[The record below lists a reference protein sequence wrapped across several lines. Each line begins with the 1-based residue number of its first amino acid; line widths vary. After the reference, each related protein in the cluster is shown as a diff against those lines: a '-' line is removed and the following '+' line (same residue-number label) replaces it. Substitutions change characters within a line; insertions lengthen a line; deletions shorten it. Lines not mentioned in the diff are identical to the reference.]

1 MAIKL
6 RKICVFTGTRADYGL
21 LSPLMREIQAH
32 PALSLLLLVSGAHLS
47 PEFGMTVREIEAA
60 GFVVDEK
67 VEILMSSDSSAG
79 VSKSIG
85 LGLIGFP
92 EAIGRLRPDV
102 LVVLGDRYEALAA
115 VISAMI
121 SRVPIAHIHGGET
134 TTGVVDEAIRHAIT
148 KMSHLHFTS
157 TDEYRRRVI
166 QLGEDPGRVFN
177 VGALGIENI
186 RSCALLDRNMLE
198 KEIDFRLGA
207 NSALVTFH
215 PATLEPDAARDQ
227 FAQLLSA
234 LDRHNELRIIFT
246 KANADMDGRGINQM
260 IDNYVAVNS
269 RRAVAFVSLGQL
281 RYLSAMRE
289 VNLVLGNSSSGII
302 EAPSFGIPTVNIGE
316 RQKGRVRA
324 ASVVDCAPN
333 AEAIAQAIKK
343 CLAPAFAAMAR
354 RAVNPYAKE
363 GTARAIA
370 ECLAEA
376 CPVPLKKDFYDLP
389 PGQST

>member
-6 RKICVFTGTRADYGL
+6 KKICVFTGTRADYGL
-21 LSPLMREIQAH
+21 LRPLMREIQTH
-32 PALSLLLLVSGAHLS
+32 PALSLLLLVSGTHLS
-47 PEFGMTVREIEAA
+47 PEFGMTVREIETS
-60 GFVVDEK
+60 GFVADEK
-67 VEILMSSDSSAG
+67 VEILLSSDSSTG

-85 LGLIGFP
+85 LGLIGFS
-92 EAIGRLRPDV
+92 EAMGRMSPDM

-115 VISAMI
+115 AISAMI
-121 SRVPIAHIHGGET
+121 SRIPIAHIHGGET

-186 RSCALLDRNMLE
+186 RSCALLDRHALE

-215 PATLEPDAARDQ
+215 PATLEPDASRDQ

-246 KANADMDGRGINQM
+246 KANADMDGRVINQM

-269 RRAVAFVSLGQL
+269 RRAVAFASLGQL

-302 EAPSFGIPTVNIGE
+302 EAPSFGVPTVNIGE

-333 AEAIAQAIKK
+333 AEAIAQAIKR
-343 CLAPAFAAMAR
+343 CLALEFAATAR
-354 RAVNPYAKE
+354 RTVNPYAKE

-370 ECLAEA
+370 EYLAEA
-376 CPVPLKKDFYDLP
+376 CPVPLKKDFYDLHP
-389 PGQST
+389 DQAR